1 MDFSE
6 RLIRLY
12 QLSETDLQETMRRFV
27 PEQYPAKTH
36 FLEKGRI
43 ANRIGYLRSGL
54 LRSYIYDDQA
64 NDITTHF
71 FKPGTVVIS
80 MESFNNQVPSN
91 EYIITLE
98 PSELLVIT
106 YERMQELYRLVPA
119 WRQIAKD
126 VDEMKFNDLMNR
138 SIQLQ
143 TLSASERYQ
152 LFCEQNNDILQKVAL
167 KHVASFLGI
176 DIATLSR
183 IRRNF

>member
-1 MDFSE
+1 MDFNE

-12 QLSETDLQETMRRFV
+12 HFSETDLQETMRRFQ
-27 PEQYPAKTH
+27 PEQYPAKAH
-36 FLEKGRI
+36 FLEKGEVS
-43 ANRIGYLRSGL
+43 NRIGYLRSGL

-64 NDITTHF
+64 NDVTTHF

-80 MESFNNQVPSN
+80 MESFNNQVASN

-126 VDEMKFNDLMNR
+126 VDEIKYNDLMNR

-152 LFCEQNNDILQKVAL
+152 LFCENNKDILQKVAL

-183 IRRNF
+183 IRKNF

>member
-1 MDFSE
+1 MTLAAAAVAGADAVLAVGGAQAIAALVVGVGGLE
-6 RLIRLY
+6 ACDAVVGPGNRWVTAAK
-12 QLSETDLQETMRRFV
+12 QLV
-27 PEQYPAKTH
+27 A
-36 FLEKGRI
+36 GR
-43 ANRIGYLRSGL
+43 ARIDMLAG
-54 LRSYIYDDQA
+54 
-64 NDITTHF
+64 
-71 FKPGTVVIS
+71 
-80 MESFNNQVPSN
+80 
-91 EYIITLE
+91 

-167 KHVASFLGI
+167 KHSASFLGI

-183 IRRNF
+183 IRRNL